1 MQRLRRN
8 RMKRN
13 ILMLLVVVFPY
24 TLVLFLYLVFFNHL
38 PQNWTIFE
46 IYGCIILAW
55 LFGLT
60 GAICLAV
67 SNASKRT
74 DAKAAAKNNML
85 VKLLQIPAY
94 ILLFGIGA
102 LCSMLI
108 FTWLVTFTIIVVDV
122 MTMLLSGINGA
133 AAVSKCRKEGL
144 LSRNAAFWMGIA
156 QFVYC
161 VDVVCA
167 VALVCTIVGQE
178 HALKQSY
185 NTGNMSIVQTE
196 KDGVE

>member
-1 MQRLRRN
+1 MSLRQ
-8 RMKRN
+8 KAGF
-13 ILMLLVVVFPY
+13 LHADADLVERIGVY
-24 TLVLFLYLVFFNHL
+24 HDLRS
-38 PQNWTIFE
+38 
-46 IYGCIILAW
+46 IYAQEKVQKQKSRADRALQLQC
-55 LFGLT
+55 
-60 GAICLAV
+60 
-67 SNASKRT
+67 ASR
-74 DAKAAAKNNML
+74 
-85 VKLLQIPAY
+85 Y

-122 MTMLLSGINGA
+122 MTMLLTGINGS
-133 AAVSKCRKEGL
+133 AAVSKCCKEGL
-144 LSRNAAFWMGIA
+144 LSRNTAFWMGIA